1 MEKYKYT
8 AIDLN
13 KQKYSGIFIAQDE
26 RDLAVQLA
34 KQNLYLI
41 SSSPYSGVAKSSFFS
56 LSFGSAVKLN
66 ELTAFCRQFAIMIN
80 SGMSILACIDSLRK
94 QAFSSFF
101 RGILD
106 VTYEDVKGGIMLSE
120 ALNKHKK
127 VFPDF
132 FRSMIKVGEISGK
145 LDMVF
150 NSLAD
155 YYETDERVKKRVR
168 GALAYPL
175 MLAVL
180 MVGIVVLMLL
190 YIVPTF
196 RESLASLEVPIEG
209 ITKIVY
215 DVSDWLLANWK
226 TVLLIVACIAALG
239 WLFGLT
245 ENGKYFYDKLKLQ
258 LPFIRK
264 VQIDLITAR
273 FARGFGLLLSSGM
286 DIVDAMDSIV
296 IVLGNR
302 DVEKRFRLA
311 TEDVRHGMSMSKAFS
326 KHKLFPDILIEMVAV
341 GEKTAAVDEVLNRSC
356 GFFDDQVETTLTNVV
371 GVIQPVMLIM
381 MGGIVAVLFIAI
393 YSPMLSIMTSLG

>member
-226 TVLLIVACIAALG
+226 TVLLIVACIAALS

-371 GVIQPVMLIM
+371 GVIQPVMLLM
-381 MGGIVAVLFIAI
+381 MGAIVAVLFIAI

>member
-226 TVLLIVACIAALG
+226 IVLLIVACIAALG

-371 GVIQPVMLIM
+371 GVIQPMMLLM
-381 MGGIVAVLFIAI
+381 MGAIVAVLFIAI

>member
-226 TVLLIVACIAALG
+226 IVLLIVACIAALG

-356 GFFDDQVETTLTNVV
+356 DFFDDQVETTLTNVV
-371 GVIQPVMLIM
+371 GVIQPVMLLM
-381 MGGIVAVLFIAI
+381 MGAIVAVLFIAI

>member
-381 MGGIVAVLFIAI
+381 MGAIVAVLFIAI

>member
-215 DVSDWLLANWK
+215 DVSDWLIANWK

-371 GVIQPVMLIM
+371 GVIQPVMLLM
-381 MGGIVAVLFIAI
+381 MGAIVAVLFIAI

>member
-371 GVIQPVMLIM
+371 GVIQPVMLLM
-381 MGGIVAVLFIAI
+381 MGAIVAVLFIAI

>member
-371 GVIQPVMLIM
+371 GVMQPVMLLM
-381 MGGIVAVLFIAI
+381 MGAIVAVLFIAI

>member
-56 LSFGSAVKLN
+56 LIFGSAVKLN

-371 GVIQPVMLIM
+371 GVIQPVMLLM

>member
-356 GFFDDQVETTLTNVV
+356 GFFDDQVETTLTNVI
-371 GVIQPVMLIM
+371 GVIQPVMLLM
-381 MGGIVAVLFIAI
+381 MGAIVAVLFIAI

>member
-371 GVIQPVMLIM
+371 GVIQPVMLLM

>member
-371 GVIQPVMLIM
+371 GVIQPMMLLM
-381 MGGIVAVLFIAI
+381 MGAIVAVLFIAI